1 MLLYI
6 EKIYFVIPMLV
17 LSIYLFYRKYNGHI
31 ENKPL
36 TIPKDIDLH
45 LETKSVTERDTI
57 GKSMQT
63 IIYYFWNILVLSIKY
78 LFVIN
83 AKIYFFCRQWMNSQ
97 KILTSEWL
105 VKNKKAGSTAKS
117 LFEYH
122 EWQTFN
128 SSVVERDE

>member
-1 MLLYI
+1 MGAIAISGYFPRFELEVLLLSRDLKIFVFGEKKAFRIFLKFEMLLYI

-63 IIYYFWNILVLSIKY
+63 IIYYF
-78 LFVIN
+78 
-83 AKIYFFCRQWMNSQ
+83 
-97 KILTSEWL
+97 
-105 VKNKKAGSTAKS
+105 
-117 LFEYH
+117 
-122 EWQTFN
+122 
-128 SSVVERDE
+128 